1 MNKRLPFILTL
12 SLCGL
17 AAADDGS
24 TPMMPDGSRDM
35 YVGLALAGRSA
46 AAAGEDR
53 PSALRLLLQARWSN
67 GVFISASGVAG
78 IDLANAAGVEYG
90 PLLALSNSRS
100 PNETRRLCGTQAIS
114 DSPDGGGFF
123 NLYLGND
130 MRLRS
135 SVVYDTSAGGV
146 RAEAGVQKSW
156 SALAPH
162 HTLSV
167 SAGVSLAD
175 GAVMRERFAV
185 RRDLGGV
192 RDYRPSAG
200 VDAVTTGVN
209 WNWELSSKWL
219 VTSSL
224 TAARLGSQAAA
235 SPVVE
240 RRNILLWSSGLAYRF

>member
-1 MNKRLPFILTL
+1 MNKRLPFILML
-12 SLCGL
+12 SVCGM

-46 AAAGEDR
+46 SAAGEQR
-53 PSALRLLLQARWSN
+53 PSALRLLFQARWSN

-78 IDLANAAGVEYG
+78 IDLADTAGVEYG
-90 PLLALSNSRS
+90 PLLAMSNARTPGDS
-100 PNETRRLCGTQAIS
+100 RRLRGTQAIS
-114 DSPDGGGFF
+114 GTTDAGGFF

-130 MRLRS
+130 MRLRT
-135 SVVYDTSAGGV
+135 SVVYDTSAGGL

-156 SALAPH
+156 SGLAPH
-162 HTLSV
+162 HTLSL
-167 SAGVSLAD
+167 SAGVALAD
-175 GAVMRERFAV
+175 GAVMRERYEV
-185 RRDLGGV
+185 RRDLGGA

-200 VDAVTTGVN
+200 VDGINAGVN

-219 VTSSL
+219 VSSAL
-224 TAARLGSQAAA
+224 TATRLGAQPAA

-240 RRNILLWSSGLAYRF
+240 RRTLLILSSGLAYRF